1 MKKNAKHI
9 ASVSLGVMGAG
20 FVATFPVAHLPVGF
34 ILQTG
39 FEAGLVGG
47 LADWFAVT
55 ALFRHPLGI
64 PIPHTALLPRNR
76 EKVTN
81 ALVTA
86 IQSNLL
92 QKERIIE
99 KLATFRLADLL
110 MDKGREWLEKE
121 EAAEKVS
128 AFLRSILELIPPE
141 ELAAAV
147 TPAVRGSIR
156 SFDAAT
162 LLERIGV
169 EVLERQWEERAFD
182 YLVEQG
188 RRLALT
194 PEMRW
199 RLGRMAMR
207 AIDQLQ
213 IGGFMGFAVN
223 AFAGFMNE
231 DKLGGLLQEGLLSM
245 LNDLAVPGEDLRES
259 VLASIRETIRGL
271 GENERLR
278 LEAEEWKERLAEGEE
293 LDAWIFDAVKTGW
306 GALCS
311 RLADPNFCRDR
322 IFPYLHKALDG
333 LQGNRTLISRI
344 DEWVL
349 QQAAVLVEKNHSKIG
364 KFMKENADQLDNETL
379 IAMIEKHVGKDLQ
392 WIRVNGALCGF
403 VIGILLGA
411 LQWVIA

>member
-141 ELAAAV
+141 EL
-147 TPAVRGSIR
+147 
-156 SFDAAT
+156 
-162 LLERIGV
+162 
-169 EVLERQWEERAFD
+169 
-182 YLVEQG
+182 
-188 RRLALT
+188 
-194 PEMRW
+194 
-199 RLGRMAMR
+199 
-207 AIDQLQ
+207 
-213 IGGFMGFAVN
+213 
-223 AFAGFMNE
+223 
-231 DKLGGLLQEGLLSM
+231 
-245 LNDLAVPGEDLRES
+245 
-259 VLASIRETIRGL
+259 
-271 GENERLR
+271 
-278 LEAEEWKERLAEGEE
+278 
-293 LDAWIFDAVKTGW
+293 
-306 GALCS
+306 
-311 RLADPNFCRDR
+311 
-322 IFPYLHKALDG
+322 
-333 LQGNRTLISRI
+333 
-344 DEWVL
+344 
-349 QQAAVLVEKNHSKIG
+349 
-364 KFMKENADQLDNETL
+364 
-379 IAMIEKHVGKDLQ
+379 
-392 WIRVNGALCGF
+392 
-403 VIGILLGA
+403 
-411 LQWVIA
+411 